1 MAESGDLYTWGKNRD
16 CQLGVSGLMDTEMLP
31 ILVNLAAEAD
41 EAPESS
47 RRAIAVASGAHHGM
61 CLVLR
66 T

>member
-1 MAESGDLYTWGKNRD
+1 
-16 CQLGVSGLMDTEMLP
+16 MDTEVLP

-66 T
+66 S